1 MEHLK
6 NHHGENSMVVL
17 RPADSA
23 ETTVAWKMALENK
36 KTPTALILSRQNIKD
51 LPSEENNRY
60 TEALQSEKGA
70 YIVQDCKGR
79 PDIILIASGSEV
91 ATLVEGTLL
100 LRNDGLNVRIIS
112 APSEGVF
119 RNQPESY
126 KRSIMPDDIP
136 IFGLTAGL
144 AVTLQGLVGP
154 KGIIWG
160 MNSFGYSAPYKV
172 LDEKLGFTADN
183 VYRRVKEYLTKVK
196 G

>member
-1 MEHLK
+1 
-6 NHHGENSMVVL
+6 MVVL

-23 ETTVAWKMALENK
+23 ETTGAWKMALDNM

-51 LPSEENNRY
+51 LPSESSNRY
-60 TEALQSEKGA
+60 YEALESEKGA

-91 ATLVEGTLL
+91 STLVEGALL
-100 LRNDGLNVRIIS
+100 LKNDKLNVRIIS
-112 APSEGVF
+112 APSEGLF

-126 KRSIMPDDIP
+126 KKSIIPDGIP

-154 KGIIWG
+154 KGVIWG
-160 MNSFGYSAPYKV
+160 MNSFGYSAPYKI
-172 LDEKLGFTADN
+172 LDEKLGFTAEN
-183 VYRRVKEYLTKVK
+183 VYKRVKEYLDIDK